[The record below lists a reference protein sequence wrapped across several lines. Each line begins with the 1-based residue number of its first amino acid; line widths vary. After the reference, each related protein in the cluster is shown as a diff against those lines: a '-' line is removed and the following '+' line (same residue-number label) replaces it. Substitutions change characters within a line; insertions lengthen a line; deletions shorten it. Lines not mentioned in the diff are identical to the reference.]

1 MKNIKNLLESCFGRL
16 IAENLLSSYDDIVN
30 KYSQSKWQES
40 ISASGKF
47 AEIGVRAVE
56 CKLFQGK
63 YLQFDKTLGGFDK
76 LLAKY
81 EKTKGDRSYRVLI
94 PRVLRNIYAIRSTR
108 GGAHVS
114 SISPNRMDATLLL
127 YSVKWVLAE
136 MVRIES
142 GFSADE
148 TASLVEAITERL
160 TPLIWR
166 KGQITRVLSN
176 KITVKDKILLLL
188 NHFPDSQTE
197 VKLYTMTE
205 YSNHSVFKKRIR
217 ELHRETLIHYDTQTG
232 LCTISPTGEK
242 QADQIQLKNNTD
254 NS

>member
-1 MKNIKNLLESCFGRL
+1 MKNIKKLLESCFDEF
-16 IAENLLSSYDDIVN
+16 IAEKLFSSYEDVVS

-40 ISASGKF
+40 ISAGGKF
-47 AEIGVRAVE
+47 VEIGVRAVE
-56 CKLFQGK
+56 CKLLQGK
-63 YLQFDKTLGGFDK
+63 YPQFDKALDGFNK

-81 EKTKGDRSYRVLI
+81 EKLEGDRSYRVLI
-94 PRVLRNIYAIRSTR
+94 PRVLRNIYAIRNTR

-114 SISPNRMDATLLL
+114 SISPNRMDATLVL

-142 GFSADE
+142 EFSADE

-188 NHFPDSQTE
+188 NHFPDPQTE
-197 VKLYTMTE
+197 DKLYTITE
-205 YSNHSVFKKRIR
+205 YSNHSVFKKKIK

-242 QADQIQLKNNTD
+242 QADQIQLKKCG
-254 NS
+254 